1 MKSWFFFFV
10 FLVTFS
16 FNAQGKIVYVDSSL
30 TDLQSDTIIK
40 QYNFEDTVYYTDKYD
55 PVARKA
61 SSGTFRAFSNILHA
75 FISIQPGDS
84 ILMRKG
90 TYTENINFVD
100 YRQFSESKRGY
111 LGSYPN
117 EWAILNGSI
126 IFRGPGTNS
135 VKYWTFERFEVS
147 KGCISIKTARYNTFR
162 ELYIHD
168 NPVGVPG
175 DEFINSGIVFNNID
189 GAAQDNLITHC
200 WLFNN
205 GDANIKFF
213 GDYYSDPKTVDSSM
227 ALMRN
232 EICYNYL
239 KDSNHNIHYKN
250 PQFLC
255 RDHEGIDKTLSSFGD
270 KIHHNHIVNATNGGV
285 FISQDFI
292 QIYNNVFENVLVQLG
307 NRYASKREP
316 FYNYVYN
323 NLFIEST
330 LTINHNNSTN
340 VETYYIDSSSTDS
353 LHPYFT
359 ANNNIFINK
368 QPSTIRPIEL
378 LYCEAGAWTIKNI
391 ELSTISIEKNLFYPA
406 VITDLNI
413 MIGYKKNLFSINDLL
428 KLGIS
433 TSGNFLTNNDTL
445 FVIGKKYQINT
456 TYNLGEGLK
465 INSVGINSDKYL
477 NGKIKMPNYIGPFS
491 SNTDTWL
498 DSLLPQPYIKG
509 NVPLFKSALPI
520 IDNPSNKKPTNTIR
534 KQNYMKTGYFNILGR
549 QLTVNNS
556 IKKYPIGLIIDGLFK
571 KGYIKLNN

>member
-1 MKSWFFFFV
+1 MNKYYIFFLLLTF
-10 FLVTFS
+10 FS
-16 FNAQGKIVYVDSSL
+16 FNTQGKIVYVDSSL
-30 TDLQSDTIIK
+30 TDLQSDTLIK

-55 PVARKA
+55 PATRKA
-61 SSGTFRAFSNILHA
+61 TSGSFRAFNTILHA

-90 TYTENINFVD
+90 TYTEKINFVD
-100 YRQFSESKRGY
+100 YRKFSETKRGY

-117 EWAILNGSI
+117 EWAIINGSI
-126 IFRGPGTNS
+126 IFRGPNTSS
-135 VKYWTFERFEVS
+135 VKYWTFERFEIS

-168 NPVGVPG
+168 NPVGVSG

-189 GAAQDNLITHC
+189 GTAQDNLITHC

-232 EICYNYL
+232 EISYNYL
-239 KDSNHNIHYKN
+239 NGSNHNIHYKN

-270 KIHHNHIVNATNGGV
+270 KIHHNHIVNATNGGL

-292 QIYNNVFENVLVQLG
+292 QVYNNVFENVLVQLG

-316 FYNYVYN
+316 FYNYIYN

-359 ANNNIFINK
+359 AHNNIFINK
-368 QPSTIRPIEL
+368 QPSTTRPIEL
-378 LYCEAGAWTIKNI
+378 LYCEVGAWTIKNI
-391 ELSTISIEKNLFYPA
+391 ALSTISIEKNLFYPLTSGDRA
-406 VITDLNI
+406 I
-413 MIGYKKNLFSINDLL
+413 MIGYKKDLFTIDQLNGLNISENGNYA
-428 KLGIS
+428 GITKS
-433 TSGNFLTNNDTL
+433 LFLSDNT
-445 FVIGKKYQINT
+445 YQINT
-456 TYNLGEGLK
+456 TYSLSDGLK
-465 INSVGINSDKYL
+465 VNNGGNNVDKYL
-477 NGKIKMPNYIGPFS
+477 EGKIKMPKYIGPFS
-491 SNTDTWL
+491 SNTDMWL
-498 DSLLPQPYIKG
+498 DSLLPQSYIKG
-509 NVPLFKSALPI
+509 NVPLYKSTLPVV
-520 IDNPSNKKPTNTIR
+520 NKYLNQKNSNNTHNRNTAI
-534 KQNYMKTGYFNILGR
+534 TGCYNVMGR
-549 QLTVNNS
+549 QLTINNS
-556 IKKYPIGLIIDGLFK
+556 NKNHSLKLINNGF
-571 KGYIKLNN
+571 LNKNILSKF